1 MAAPHVAAAF
11 AILKQADSGA
21 TVAEMESALK
31 GNGLMIHDPKIGLNF
46 PRIRLSMALDEF
58 MPPTAPDTITATTN
72 SSSKITIVWENVTG
86 ETGYTLQYH
95 PSTSGTWISLP
106 STLLTFRSHTGL
118 ICGTK
123 YYYRVFA
130 TNANG
135 NSGYS
140 STASATT
147 EACPAPTGLVATT
160 GRLFGTPVVVVEWN
174 DIAGDA
180 GYKLQRYTG
189 IPIIVTPKK
198 NQKAPI
204 IGIGGWKTVFEADT
218 DATAGVEAVP
228 CQVNYTY
235 RVIAVGNDVN
245 SAPSASVSINTT
257 DCVDEENLLV
267 NGGFE
272 INADGNPILPD
283 SWAKIGP
290 MKQDKVIS
298 DPALARTDS
307 NAFRFVGKP
316 KDKSG
321 IKQVIDLTDQTF
333 AQGDKLRFSGYL
345 NRSNAPEG
353 LLVMRLNVVYEDN
366 TKQKLDLKLKTGRIL
381 AGYNLYASSLTLQQ
395 ATVKKITVTLQ
406 YKAASGKLMFDNMAL
421 VQEVPPAPLQ
431 LTADELQNLIASGA
445 LEQPGAKAS
454 QGQVGVNGAGLTRD
468 GSGDGTQSLIPV
480 PAAPADLRG
489 NN

>member
-31 GNGLMIHDPKIGLNF
+31 GNGLMVYDPKIGLNF
-46 PRIRLSMALDEF
+46 PRIRISMALDEF

-72 SSSKITIVWENVTG
+72 SSSKITVVWENVTG

-95 PSTSGTWISLP
+95 PSTSGTWVSLP
-106 STLLTFRSHTGL
+106 STILTFRSHTGL

-123 YYYRVFA
+123 YYYRVFSS
-130 TNANG
+130 NANG

-140 STASATT
+140 PTASATT

-189 IPIIVTPKK
+189 IPIIVAPKQK
-198 NQKAPI
+198 GNQKAPI

-218 DATAGVEAVP
+218 DATVGVEAVP

-235 RVIAVGNDVN
+235 RVIAIGNDVN

-257 DCVDEENLLV
+257 DCIDEENLLV

-272 INADGNPILPD
+272 VNADGDPILPD
-283 SWAKIGP
+283 GWTKGGP
-290 MKQDKVIS
+290 MKQDSVIS
-298 DPALARTDS
+298 DPAQSRTGS

-316 KDKSG
+316 QDKSS
-321 IKQVIDLTDQTF
+321 IKQVIDLTGKTF
-333 AQGDKLRFSGYL
+333 AQNDKLRFSGYL
-345 NRSNAPEG
+345 KRQSAPEG
-353 LLVMRLNVVYEDN
+353 LLVMRLIVVYMDK
-366 TKQKLDLKLKTGRIL
+366 TKQKLDLKLKTGTVPD
-381 AGYNLYASSLTLQQ
+381 GYNLYASSLTMQQ
-395 ATVKKITVTLQ
+395 GAVKKMTVTLQ
-406 YKAASGKLMFDNMAL
+406 YKTTSGKLLFDNVAL

-431 LTADELQNLIASGA
+431 LTADELLSLIASGA
-445 LEQPGAKAS
+445 LEQPGTITDQEQAN
-454 QGQVGVNGAGLTRD
+454 VNGSAMTRD
-468 GSGDGTQSLIPV
+468 GNGTQSLIPV

-489 NN
+489 N